1 MAEELSGRG
10 SLTKNR
16 TIEAWKEEVLE
27 GKTRAA
33 IALRFYVS
41 ERTITRMYKKY
52 GLPSP
57 KRGKERWELLEKL
70 DKDD

>member
-1 MAEELSGRG
+1 MAQNSERG
-10 SLTKNR
+10 SLTKIE
-16 TIEAWKEEVLE
+16 TIKAWKDEVLA
-27 GKTRAA
+27 GKTRVAA
-33 IALRFYVS
+33 ARRAFVS
-41 ERTITRMYKKY
+41 ERTLTRMYRKY

>member
-1 MAEELSGRG
+1 MAEELSERG

-33 IALRFYVS
+33 VALRFYVS
-41 ERTITRMYKKY
+41 ERTITRMYRKY
-52 GLPSP
+52 NLPSP
-57 KRGKERWELLEKL
+57 KRGKERWELLDKL